1 MAPPAG
7 QIRPAKYLA
16 SFVLIVVALYAL
28 VFLTGNGSAKPK
40 LGIDLQGGTI
50 VTLTARQED
59 GQQPSEEALN
69 RARDLIEVRVNGLGV
84 SGAEV
89 VRDGN
94 NLTIT
99 VPGADSEGAKGLG
112 QTARLAFR
120 KVVGQPIPAAMP
132 QQPQSSTPPSSTP
145 PSGSNTA
152 PPSQTASP
160 PSSSNAPAGRP
171 APNLAAQPSSTPPPP
186 SSTAA
191 STPPSTPSAPSN
203 VDPKVAKEIQE
214 AKALRQS
221 TDQQILSQAA
231 LMLDC
236 SQPDPLRGNDDLD
249 KPLVTCDEKGE
260 FKYVLAPVNPAAGD
274 TTVKPDDYA
283 NYSRLTGEDINNAA
297 ANSNPN
303 GTGYVVNLDFKTEG
317 GTKWAKF
324 TAANVQ
330 QAVAVVL
337 DGEVMSAPTIQSA
350 IEGGSTE
357 ISGKFTL
364 KEAQN
369 LANTLKYGALPLSFD
384 ASEAQTISPTLGLQS
399 LKAGLIAGGIGLALV
414 FVYCMFYYRLLGI
427 MTILSLALS
436 GVIVY
441 GVLVLLGRWIGFTL
455 DLAGIAGF
463 IVAIGITA
471 DSFIVFFERLKD
483 EVREGRTF
491 RSAVP
496 RAWVRSRRTI
506 LSADAVSFIAAA
518 VLYVIAVGQVKGF
531 AFTLGMSTVLDL
543 VVVFLVT
550 HPLVGDGVEVQ
561 VPVQPEAVRPG
572 RRPARGCVPPPRRHR
587 RQVRCREGGLTW
599 ATCSPPLCRAT
610 ARSTSSAS
618 ASAGTSSSII
628 LLVCIGSM
636 VFNGFNLG
644 IDFKGGTKIS
654 LPSVSA
660 SGQTISTANVEE
672 RYAKA
677 LPGKKPNAVQA
688 VGTGDSAS
696 IQIKSPAL
704 TITRSRR

>member
-28 VFLTGNGSAKPK
+28 VFFTGNGSAKPK

-50 VTLTARQED
+50 VTLTARQEN
-59 GQQPSEEALN
+59 GAQPSEDALN

-120 KVVGQPIPAAMP
+120 KVLGQPIPAGAAP
-132 QQPQSSTPPSSTP
+132 NTQAPSSSTP
-145 PSGSNTA
+145 PSGSPST
-152 PPSQTASP
+152 PPSTPNQTASQ
-160 PSSSNAPAGRP
+160 PSSSNAPQGRP
-171 APNLAAQPSSTPPPP
+171 APNLAAQPSSTPPSSSSAP
-186 SSTAA
+186 SSSAQP
-191 STPPSTPSAPSN
+191 STPPAPSN
-203 VDPKVAKEIQE
+203 VDPKLAKEIQD

-221 TDQQILSQAA
+221 SDQQVLQQAA

-236 SQPDPLRGNDDLD
+236 SKPDPLRGNDDLD
-249 KPLVTCDEKGE
+249 KPLVTCGEKGTY
-260 FKYVLAPVNPAAGD
+260 KYILAPVNPPKED
-274 TTVKPDDYA
+274 TQAKPDDYTM
-283 NYSRLTGEDINNAA
+283 YSRLTGEDIDNAA
-297 ANSNPN
+297 ANKNPN
-303 GTGYVVNLDFKTEG
+303 GTGYVVNLSFKSEG
-317 GTKWAKF
+317 GSKWGKF
-324 TAANVQ
+324 TSANVQ

-350 IEGGSTE
+350 ITGGSTE

-364 KEAQN
+364 KEATS

-414 FVYCMFYYRLLGI
+414 FVYCMFYYRLLGVL
-427 MTILSLALS
+427 TILSLGLS
-436 GVIVY
+436 GLIIY
-441 GVLVLLGRWIGFTL
+441 SVLVLLGRWIGFTL

-531 AFTLGMSTVLDL
+531 AFTLGMSTILDL

-550 HPLVGDGVEVQ
+550 HPLVAMASKSKFLSNPNLSGLGG
-561 VPVQPEAVRPG
+561 A
-572 RRPARGCVPPPRRHR
+572 A
-587 RQVRCREGGLTW
+587 REG
-599 ATCSPPLCRAT
+599 AAHRAASTGKT
-610 ARSTSSAS
+610 A
-618 ASAGTSSSII
+618 
-628 LLVCIGSM
+628 
-636 VFNGFNLG
+636 
-644 IDFKGGTKIS
+644 
-654 LPSVSA
+654 
-660 SGQTISTANVEE
+660 
-672 RYAKA
+672 
-677 LPGKKPNAVQA
+677 AVKEA
-688 VGTGDSAS
+688 
-696 IQIKSPAL
+696 
-704 TITRSRR
+704 

>member
-16 SFVLIVVALYAL
+16 SFAIVVVALYAL
-28 VFLTGNGSAKPK
+28 VFFTGNGSAKPK

-59 GQQPSEEALN
+59 GAQPSEEALN
-69 RARDLIEVRVNGLGV
+69 RARDLIEVRVNVLGV

-120 KVVGQPIPAAMP
+120 KVVGQPIPAATSVPSETSSAPSSSKRGQHARSERPRPALVNAP
-132 QQPQSSTPPSSTP
+132 QGRRRTWPQPSSTP
-145 PSGSNTA
+145 PSGSTA
-152 PPSQTASP
+152 PSAPST
-160 PSSSNAPAGRP
+160 
-171 APNLAAQPSSTPPPP
+171 QPSAPP
-186 SSTAA
+186 
-191 STPPSTPSAPSN
+191 APSN
-203 VDPKVAKEIQE
+203 VDPKIAKEIQD

-221 TDQQILSQAA
+221 GDQQTLQQAA
-231 LMLDC
+231 LLLDC
-236 SQPDPLRGNDDLD
+236 SKPDPLRGNDDLD
-249 KPLVTCDEKGE
+249 KPLVTCDETGE
-260 FKYVLAPVNPAAGD
+260 FKYILAPVHPAAAD
-274 TTVKPDDYA
+274 TAVKPDDFTT
-283 NYSRLTGEDINNAA
+283 YSRLSGEDISNAA
-297 ANSNPN
+297 ANANPN
-303 GTGYVVNLDFKTEG
+303 GTGYVVNLDFKSEG
-317 GTKWAKF
+317 GEKWSKF

-337 DGEVMSAPTIQSA
+337 DGQVMSAPTIQSA
-350 IEGGSTE
+350 ISGGSTE

-364 KEAQN
+364 KQAQS
-369 LANTLKYGALPLSFD
+369 LADTLKYGALPLSFD

-427 MTILSLALS
+427 LTILSLALS

-483 EVREGRTF
+483 EVREGRSF

-550 HPLVGDGVEVQ
+550 HPLVAMASKSKFLSNPNLSGLGG
-561 VPVQPEAVRPG
+561 A
-572 RRPARGCVPPPRRHR
+572 A
-587 RQVRCREGGLTW
+587 REG
-599 ATCSPPLCRAT
+599 ASHRASSGKT
-610 ARSTSSAS
+610 AVKEA
-618 ASAGTSSSII
+618 
-628 LLVCIGSM
+628 
-636 VFNGFNLG
+636 
-644 IDFKGGTKIS
+644 
-654 LPSVSA
+654 
-660 SGQTISTANVEE
+660 
-672 RYAKA
+672 
-677 LPGKKPNAVQA
+677 
-688 VGTGDSAS
+688 
-696 IQIKSPAL
+696 
-704 TITRSRR
+704 

>member
-1 MAPPAG
+1 
-7 QIRPAKYLA
+7 LA

-59 GQQPSEEALN
+59 GAQPSEEALN

-112 QTARLAFR
+112 QTARLSFR
-120 KVVGQPIPAAMP
+120 KVLGQPIPAGAAP
-132 QQPQSSTPPSSTP
+132 NTEAPPSSTP
-145 PSGSNTA
+145 PSSGAST
-152 PPSQTASP
+152 PPTSGQTASP
-160 PSSSNAPAGRP
+160 PSSGAPQGRP
-171 APNLAAQPSSTPPPP
+171 APNLAAQPSSTPP
-186 SSTAA
+186 SSSSAP

-203 VDPKVAKEIQE
+203 VDPKLAKEIQE
-214 AKALRQS
+214 AKALRQA
-221 TDQQILSQAA
+221 TDQQILQQAA
-231 LMLDC
+231 IMLDC
-236 SQPDPLRGNDDLD
+236 SKPDPLRGNDDLD
-249 KPLVTCDEKGE
+249 KPLVTCGEKGTY
-260 FKYVLAPVNPAAGD
+260 KYILAPVNPPKED
-274 TTVKPDDYA
+274 TQTKPDDYST
-283 NYSRLTGEDINNAA
+283 YSRLSGEDINNAA
-297 ANSNPN
+297 ANKNPN
-303 GTGYVVNLDFKTEG
+303 GTGYVVNLDFKSDG
-317 GTKWAKF
+317 GSKWGKF
-324 TAANVQ
+324 TSANVQ

-350 IEGGSTE
+350 ITGGSTE

-364 KEAQN
+364 KEAQS

-427 MTILSLALS
+427 MTILSLGLS

-550 HPLVGDGVEVQ
+550 HPLVALASKSKFLSNPNLSGLGG
-561 VPVQPEAVRPG
+561 A
-572 RRPARGCVPPPRRHR
+572 A
-587 RQVRCREGGLTW
+587 REG
-599 ATCSPPLCRAT
+599 AAHRAASTGKT
-610 ARSTSSAS
+610 AVKEA
-618 ASAGTSSSII
+618 
-628 LLVCIGSM
+628 
-636 VFNGFNLG
+636 
-644 IDFKGGTKIS
+644 
-654 LPSVSA
+654 
-660 SGQTISTANVEE
+660 
-672 RYAKA
+672 
-677 LPGKKPNAVQA
+677 
-688 VGTGDSAS
+688 
-696 IQIKSPAL
+696 
-704 TITRSRR
+704 

>member
-1 MAPPAG
+1 M
-7 QIRPAKYLA
+7 
-16 SFVLIVVALYAL
+16 VALYAL
-28 VFLTGNGSAKPK
+28 VFFTGNGSAKPK

-59 GQQPSEEALN
+59 GAQPSEDALN

-120 KVVGQPIPAAMP
+120 KVLGQPVPAGAAP
-132 QQPQSSTPPSSTP
+132 NTQAPSSSTPPSSNASTP
-145 PSGSNTA
+145 PSS
-152 PPSQTASP
+152 PDQTASQ
-160 PSSSNAPAGRP
+160 PSSSNAPQGRP
-171 APNLAAQPSSTPPPP
+171 APNLAAQPSSTPPS
-186 SSTAA
+186 SSTA
-191 STPPSTPSAPSN
+191 PSSSAAPTTPSAPSN

-221 TDQQILSQAA
+221 SDQQVLQQAA
-231 LMLDC
+231 IMLDC
-236 SQPDPLRGNDDLD
+236 TQPDPLRGNDDLD

-260 FKYVLAPVNPAAGD
+260 FKYILAPVNPPKED
-274 TTVKPDDYA
+274 TQTKPDDYT

-303 GTGYVVNLDFKTEG
+303 GTGYVVNLDFKSEG

-324 TAANVQ
+324 TSANVQ

-364 KEAQN
+364 KEAQS

-384 ASEAQTISPTLGLQS
+384 ASEAQTVSPTLGLAS
-399 LKAGLIAGGIGLALV
+399 LKAGLIAGGLGLALV

-427 MTILSLALS
+427 LTILSLGLS

-463 IVAIGITA
+463 IIAIGITA

-550 HPLVGDGVEVQ
+550 HPLVAMASKSKFLSNPNLSGLGG
-561 VPVQPEAVRPG
+561 AL
-572 RRPARGCVPPPRRHR
+572 
-587 RQVRCREGGLTW
+587 REG
-599 ATCSPPLCRAT
+599 ASHRAGV
-610 ARSTSSAS
+610 SGKSAVKE
-618 ASAGTSSSII
+618 A
-628 LLVCIGSM
+628 
-636 VFNGFNLG
+636 
-644 IDFKGGTKIS
+644 
-654 LPSVSA
+654 
-660 SGQTISTANVEE
+660 
-672 RYAKA
+672 
-677 LPGKKPNAVQA
+677 
-688 VGTGDSAS
+688 
-696 IQIKSPAL
+696 
-704 TITRSRR
+704 

>member
-1 MAPPAG
+1 
-7 QIRPAKYLA
+7 LA

-40 LGIDLQGGTI
+40 LGIDLQGGTL

-59 GQQPSEEALN
+59 GAQPSEEALN

-94 NLTIT
+94 NLVIT

-120 KVVGQPIPAAMP
+120 KVIGQPVPAGTPTAP
-132 QQPQSSTPPSSTP
+132 QTSSSTSGTASTPPSTP
-145 PSGSNTA
+145 PSQSAGN
-152 PPSQTASP
+152 P
-160 PSSSNAPAGRP
+160 PSSSNAPQGRP
-171 APNLAAQPSSTPPPP
+171 APNLAAQPSSTPPS
-186 SSTAA
+186 SSTAPSSSAPA
-191 STPPSTPSAPSN
+191 STPQAPSN

-214 AKALRQS
+214 AKAIRQS
-221 TDQQILSQAA
+221 TDPQILQQAA

-236 SQPDPLRGNDDLD
+236 SKPDPLRGNDDLD

-260 FKYVLAPVNPAAGD
+260 FKYTLAPVNPPKED
-274 TTVKPDDYA
+274 TETKPDDYK

-297 ANSNPN
+297 ANNNPN
-303 GTGYVVNLDFKTEG
+303 GTGYVVNLDFKSEG
-317 GTKWAKF
+317 GTKWAAF

-350 IEGGSTE
+350 IAGGSTE

-364 KEAQN
+364 KEATN

-384 ASEAQTISPTLGLQS
+384 SSEAQTISPTLGLQS

-436 GVIVY
+436 GVIIY
-441 GVLVLLGRWIGFTL
+441 AVLVLLGRLIGFTL

-496 RAWVRSRRTI
+496 RAWIRSRRTI

-518 VLYVIAVGQVKGF
+518 VLYIIAVGQVKGF

-550 HPLVGDGVEVQ
+550 HPLVALASKSKFLSNSNLSGLGG
-561 VPVQPEAVRPG
+561 A
-572 RRPARGCVPPPRRHR
+572 A
-587 RQVRCREGGLTW
+587 REG
-599 ATCSPPLCRAT
+599 AAHRAASTGKTT
-610 ARSTSSAS
+610 AVKEA
-618 ASAGTSSSII
+618 
-628 LLVCIGSM
+628 
-636 VFNGFNLG
+636 
-644 IDFKGGTKIS
+644 
-654 LPSVSA
+654 
-660 SGQTISTANVEE
+660 
-672 RYAKA
+672 
-677 LPGKKPNAVQA
+677 
-688 VGTGDSAS
+688 
-696 IQIKSPAL
+696 
-704 TITRSRR
+704 